1 MKGEVNTSELKA
13 ANEVITMD
21 PKLKKELLKLA
32 LAMRKARQGERRQ
45 VSVKKDECPAKNEPD
60 ALAIAARQF
69 VEEEKR
75 QQDVNSL
82 GERP

>member
-1 MKGEVNTSELKA
+1 
-13 ANEVITMD
+13 MD
-21 PKLKKELLKLA
+21 PKLKTELLKLA
-32 LAMRKARQGERRQ
+32 LAMRKARQSERWQ

-75 QQDVNSL
+75 
-82 GERP
+82 